1 MSLPSV
7 LVAAPTSDKK
17 DYCFN
22 EYVRQIKSFT
32 YPNYDTFIVDN
43 SKDKFHIK
51 KFWHEGVNGINYQ
64 VEGHPTQWLT
74 DCQNIIRGVF
84 LDNGFDY
91 LCLIESDVFVPDW
104 FLWEG
109 IGQLKAQNADIYTW
123 TYEIEKD
130 LELTPCIHADY
141 FHIDHVTTKVPNRAL
156 AYSWMGKGCVDVETL
171 GYGDYKAFGAGL
183 GATIISRK
191 VLESLNF
198 RVDLRVSKT
207 AFSDSYF
214 YYDTK
219 RNGFKTIIETNQLAE
234 HNIDSANAITKWR
247 K

>member
-1 MSLPSV
+1 MNPSV
-7 LVAAPTSDKK
+7 LVAAPTSDNK
-17 DYCFN
+17 DYCFK
-22 EYVRQIKSFT
+22 EYVQQLKSFT
-32 YPNYDTFIVDN
+32 YSNYDTFIVDN

-51 KFWHEGVNGINYQ
+51 KFWYECINGIHYN
-64 VEGHPTQWLT
+64 VEGHPVQWLA

-84 LDNGFDY
+84 LENGFDY
-91 LCLIESDVFVPDW
+91 LCLIESDVFVPNW
-104 FLWEG
+104 FLSEG
-109 IGQLKAQNADIYTW
+109 IAQLEAQQADIYTW

-130 LELTPCIHADY
+130 LELTPCLHADW
-141 FHIDHVTTKVPNRAL
+141 FCKDHVTSKVPSRSL
-156 AYSWMGKGCVDVETL
+156 GYSWMGKGCVDIEEL

-183 GATIISRK
+183 GATIISRN

-198 RVDLRVSKT
+198 RVDLRVSRK

-219 RNGFKTIIETNQLAE
+219 RLGFKTIIETNQLAE
-234 HNIDSANAITKWR
+234 HKIDSANAITKWR